1 MLAAFP
7 PPGLAT
13 PSRGNTP
20 IRPQSTWPVVDDP
33 GADQDASRSRK
44 RRRCCGLPCWG
55 FLLVMLT
62 LIIIAAAVVVPLE
75 LLVLH
80 KPKPHS
86 TTAVGSLQAC
96 SQNNATAC
104 QNGGTSSISTGTCS
118 CICINGF
125 TGSTCSVAGA
135 SGCTTTTIEPT
146 LTNVTLGDSIPRLI
160 AAAQTN
166 FSIPLFSTVILA
178 RFNSA
183 SLSCVSE
190 NALVTFDG
198 ESQRVGAAQD
208 VARPAATSSS
218 AAAAPTLASNKLRRD
233 AAYSSSTTAP
243 AAAAA
248 TANGIIYDPST
259 PYTTTDSTPAAISA
273 TAASQASAS
282 ASASPAAV
290 FSITEE
296 VLDFARVAVLF
307 VLQQEELDAAVSAQ
321 SSLQHF
327 FGLESFT
334 NGAARNISL
343 GNGNTANLLD
353 FNLDLGNGS
362 VGSNALASRK
372 RGLSGRRSVDL
383 WSVPV

>member
-13 PSRGNTP
+13 PTRGNTP
-20 IRPQSTWPVVDDP
+20 IRPQSSWPVVDTT
-33 GADQDASRSRK
+33 GSSQDTSEPKK

-55 FLLVMLT
+55 FLLVMLIL

-75 LLVLH
+75 LLVFH
-80 KPKPHS
+80 KPKTTSAS
-86 TTAVGSLQAC
+86 TVTALQAC
-96 SQNNATAC
+96 SQNSATAC
-104 QNGGTSSISTGTCS
+104 QNGGTSLLSTGSCS

-135 SGCTTTTIEPT
+135 SGCTTTTISTEPT
-146 LTNVTLGDSIPRLI
+146 YTNVTLGDAIPRLI

-183 SLSCVSE
+183 SLSCISE

-198 ESQRVGAAQD
+198 QSQRVGAADYVVEPTQT
-208 VARPAATSSS
+208 AASAIASSTSSSNKLRREASSSSS
-218 AAAAPTLASNKLRRD
+218 AAAA
-233 AAYSSSTTAP
+233 
-243 AAAAA
+243 AA
-248 TANGIIYDPST
+248 TAHGILYDPTSA
-259 PYTTTDSTPAAISA
+259 YTSSDSTPSA
-273 TAASQASAS
+273 TSSAAASKASAY
-282 ASASPAAV
+282 PNAV

-321 SSLQHF
+321 TSLQHF
-327 FGLESFT
+327 FSLESFT
-334 NGAARNISL
+334 NKAAQNVSL

-353 FNLDLGNGS
+353 FSVNLGNGS
-362 VGSNALASRK
+362 VGSANASVTK
-372 RGLSGRRSVDL
+372 RSLTGRRSVNL
-383 WSVPV
+383 WTVHV